1 MHGIKKLRKPKPEG
15 AWSKPSMLSASHFDD
30 PEYWRQRAEEARLLA
45 ELMFSVA
52 EDCDELAVK
61 AAIRPMDET
70 KRS

>member
-1 MHGIKKLRKPKPEG
+1 M
-15 AWSKPSMLSASHFDD
+15 AVAAHFND
-30 PEYWRQRAEEARLLA
+30 PQHWQRRAKEARLLA